1 MKDFII
7 KNLTKIINIFLVVT
21 VCLVAIF
28 LPHTRSV
35 VENSP
40 YSDNQ
45 KTARI
50 DISNEGFE
58 GSSLEIVR
66 ISDSNSIVNEA
77 KWLKSDIR
85 NGYYIQ
91 SKKGKLDFTI
101 KIINDGVFTINLR
114 GVDYKSKSNP
124 KKRIPI
130 VISYNNFRVNDTVIF
145 NEEKEIWHDS
155 PFKYTCS
162 VKDGDILKIS
172 IDWSPFAAI
181 RKN

>member
-7 KNLTKIINIFLVVT
+7 KNLTKIINIFLVVI

-66 ISDSNSIVNEA
+66 LSDSNSIVRFYFLLVQEV
-77 KWLKSDIR
+77 KFL
-85 NGYYIQ
+85 Q
-91 SKKGKLDFTI
+91 KLLLYLQF
-101 KIINDGVFTINLR
+101 FL
-114 GVDYKSKSNP
+114 
-124 KKRIPI
+124 
-130 VISYNNFRVNDTVIF
+130 FF
-145 NEEKEIWHDS
+145 LAFQKE
-155 PFKYTCS
+155 
-162 VKDGDILKIS
+162 L
-172 IDWSPFAAI
+172 
-181 RKN
+181 